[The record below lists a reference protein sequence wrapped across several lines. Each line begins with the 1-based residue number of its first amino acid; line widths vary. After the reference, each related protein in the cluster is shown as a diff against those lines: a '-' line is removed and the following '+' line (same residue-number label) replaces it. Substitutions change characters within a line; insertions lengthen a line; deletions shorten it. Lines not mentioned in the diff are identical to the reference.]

1 LWLWF
6 FIEFRQCSSFGPGPF
21 SSEPYNVSVVSAFL
35 LEPFICSGVDF
46 RERLA
51 FFPDL
56 PWHAKEFANQRL
68 ALAVMLAEA

>member
-1 LWLWF
+1 MGLGRP
-6 FIEFRQCSSFGPGPF
+6 EA
-21 SSEPYNVSVVSAFL
+21 AFL